1 MKRQRQNAVSLFS
14 FQDIITGLC
23 GIMIF
28 MVLVQIVSLAVG
40 DGGGGAENASPS
52 AEDERP
58 ALRREIAA
66 LEKKLDEI
74 RRASAKAVVIAKDA
88 APDAESEKA
97 AKELSEKELALA
109 ALVSQVS
116 DLETQVEKVR
126 DASARD
132 RKKVREMERTR
143 KLLESRI
150 AAMKNRKG
158 ITLIP
163 QRGESK
169 IPVYA
174 ICSGDGMKI
183 VRPFENM
190 PEHSIGCGD
199 VRRDFIRYLG
209 RLDHTTH
216 AFVLLVR
223 PSGVKLMD
231 EAVKDLKESSFTYG
245 RDPLEEDVEIVFAK
259 GGAK

>member
-1 MKRQRQNAVSLFS
+1 
-14 FQDIITGLC
+14 
-23 GIMIF
+23 MIF
-28 MVLVQIVSLAVG
+28 MVLVQVVSLAVG
-40 DGGGGAENASPS
+40 DGGGGAENASPF

-116 DLETQVEKVR
+116 DLETQVEKAR

-132 RKKVREMERTR
+132 KNKIREMERTR

-163 QRGESK
+163 QRGETK

-174 ICSGDGMKI
+174 ICSATGMQI
-183 VRPFENM
+183 IRPFEDM
-190 PEHSIGCGD
+190 PEHRIGAGD
-199 VRRDFIRYLG
+199 VNRDFVRYLG

-216 AFVLLVR
+216 SFVLLVR
-223 PSGVKLMD
+223 PSGVKHMNI
-231 EAVKDLKESSFTYG
+231 AVKALKENSFTYG
-245 RDPLEEDVEIVFAK
+245 RDPLEEDTEVVIAK